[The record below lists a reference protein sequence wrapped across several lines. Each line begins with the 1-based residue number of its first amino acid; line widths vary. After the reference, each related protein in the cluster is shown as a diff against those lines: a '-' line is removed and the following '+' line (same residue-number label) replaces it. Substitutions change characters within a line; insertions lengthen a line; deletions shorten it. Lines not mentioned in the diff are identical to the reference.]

1 MGSAPLV
8 STYSI
13 AACDL
18 ERGEWGVGV
27 QSKFL
32 AAGSI
37 VPWAEPGVGAVA
49 TQALANPRYG
59 PDGLALLRDGLSA
72 DETIAALVA
81 ADEGRD
87 DRQVGVVDAQ
97 GRAATYTGKACLDWA
112 GGTSGPGYAAQGNI
126 LVSEETVAGLVHG
139 FEAGAGRP
147 LAERLVDALAAA
159 QLAGGDRRGQQAAG
173 LLVVQKDGGYG
184 GMDDVLVDLR
194 VDDHPEPVAEL
205 KRLYGMH
212 QLLFGKTPTDEW
224 LPVDEALAEELQAR
238 LAALGYTDPS
248 LEKSFNEWAGTAN
261 LEDRVNG
268 VDRIDPV
275 VLDRAPQALEPL
287 AVAREPDAA
296 GPLAQR
302 RDRIG
307 LGPGDDEHRAV
318 PFARKRVHEEL
329 KPDRE
334 RESLVRLL
342 PAEGHELLGRGV
354 SRQHVAVGDL
364 PHRDV
369 SHQRAPV
376 GARDG
381 DRDRVRPRE
390 RRAAVRGGEPRRR
403 RGGQG
408 RHEPRLRKP
417 AGPVPED
424 TGREAVRGDDDARPL
439 GRRLELAAND
449 RVERQVPE
457 RAVALPALVAGLRE
471 QPLRLRLRAQ
481 VRQGREPVHAG
492 EAVSRAPSRLR
503 VQEVAGENLGRIL
516 AEAEPAI
523 LRTSSSRRIP

>member
-1 MGSAPLV
+1 MGKAPLV

-72 DETIAALVA
+72 DETIAALVE

-112 GGTSGPGYAAQGNI
+112 GGKTGPGYAAQGNI

-139 FEAGAGRP
+139 FEANAGRP
-147 LAERLVDALAAA
+147 LAERIVEALAAA

-194 VDDHPEPVAEL
+194 VDDHSEPVVEL

-212 QLLFGKTPTDEW
+212 QLLFGKTPDDEW
-224 LPVDEALAEELQAR
+224 LPVDDALAEELRAR
-238 LAALGYTDPS
+238 LAALGYADPS
-248 LEKSFNEWAGTAN
+248 LEKSFNQWAGTAN
-261 LEDRVNG
+261 LEDRVTG

-275 VLDRAPQALEPL
+275 VLDELRSA
-287 AVAREPDAA
+287 
-296 GPLAQR
+296 
-302 RDRIG
+302 
-307 LGPGDDEHRAV
+307 
-318 PFARKRVHEEL
+318 KR
-329 KPDRE
+329 
-334 RESLVRLL
+334 
-342 PAEGHELLGRGV
+342 
-354 SRQHVAVGDL
+354 
-364 PHRDV
+364 
-369 SHQRAPV
+369 
-376 GARDG
+376 
-381 DRDRVRPRE
+381 
-390 RRAAVRGGEPRRR
+390 
-403 RGGQG
+403 
-408 RHEPRLRKP
+408 
-417 AGPVPED
+417 
-424 TGREAVRGDDDARPL
+424 
-439 GRRLELAAND
+439 
-449 RVERQVPE
+449 
-457 RAVALPALVAGLRE
+457 
-471 QPLRLRLRAQ
+471 
-481 VRQGREPVHAG
+481 
-492 EAVSRAPSRLR
+492 
-503 VQEVAGENLGRIL
+503 
-516 AEAEPAI
+516 
-523 LRTSSSRRIP
+523 